1 MPDTTGPQVVPL
13 PGGGGTIVPETP
25 AGGGAVK
32 RAHGIAVFFLLP
44 AVFLLGAL
52 VIYPIIYSVIRSLYD
67 ASGGKFVGVDNYQ
80 TMFTSDATLTAIKN
94 NAIWIAVAP
103 TVVTAVGLV
112 FAVLTE
118 RIRWATAF
126 KFLIFM
132 PMAISMLAAGII
144 FRLVYQLDPDQGLAN
159 AALRAVH
166 DTFAPA
172 STYPGARPRDAATLQ
187 PAGRGFATSKTFRP
201 GETILMPLVAIRP
214 GEVPGD
220 AQPAASPT
228 ALSGSLTGT
237 VWVDFTTGGGGT
249 PGQIDK
255 AEKGLPGVKVQA
267 VRDGRVVATDTTGKN
282 GTFAFDGVSPGAYTL
297 RLPGSNFSEPFGGVN
312 WLGPT
317 VITWAIISAYVWIW
331 AGFAMVVIAA
341 GLAAIPRD
349 TLEAA
354 RVDGG
359 TEWQVF
365 RKVTVPLLAP
375 VLLVVF
381 VTLVINVLKIFDLV
395 IVIPPGSSLD
405 DANVLA
411 VEMWTVSFGGGRNP
425 GLGSAL
431 AIFLFVLVLPAMLFN
446 LRRFRRDAS

>member
-1 MPDTTGPQVVPL
+1 M
-13 PGGGGTIVPETP
+13 
-25 AGGGAVK
+25 VK
-32 RAHGIAVFFLLP
+32 RARGVAIFFLLP

-67 ASGGKFVGVDNYQ
+67 ASGSRFIGFDNYR
-80 TMFTSDATLTAIKN
+80 TMFTSNATLTAIKN
-94 NAIWIAVAP
+94 NAIWIGVAP
-103 TVVTAVGLV
+103 TVVTAIGLV

-118 RIRWATAF
+118 RIRWSTAF

-144 FRLVYQLDPDQGLAN
+144 FRLLYQLDPDQGLAN
-159 AALRAVH
+159 AAFRAVH
-166 DTFAPA
+166 DTFSTS
-172 STYPGARPRDAATLQ
+172 STYPDARPRDAAALKSEGSGFETSSSFQ
-187 PAGRGFATSKTFRP
+187 PGQTV
-201 GETILMPLVAIRP
+201 LLPLVAIRP
-214 GEVPGD
+214 EEVPKD
-220 AQPAASPT
+220 AKLAVPPKAS
-228 ALSGSLTGT
+228 SGSLTGT
-237 VWVDFTTGGGGT
+237 VWLDFTTGGGGT
-249 PGQIDK
+249 PGRIDPS
-255 AEKGLPGVKVQA
+255 EKGLPGVKVQA
-267 VRDGRVVATDTTGKN
+267 VRDGRVVATDTTAADGA
-282 GTFAFDGVSPGAYTL
+282 FAFDKLPAGSYTL
-297 RLPGSNFSEPFGGVN
+297 KLPGSNFTAPFAGVN

-317 VITWAIISAYVWIW
+317 LITWATISAYVWIW

-395 IVIPPGSSLD
+395 IVIPPGSSLAS
-405 DANVLA
+405 ANVLA

-431 AIFLFVLVLPAMLFN
+431 ALFLFVLVVPAMLFN
-446 LRRFRRDAS
+446 IRRFRRDQS